1 MKYEP
6 DHLTIPNDGTDVWEI
21 DPKHLKYGTQVASAS
36 YGELFKGTYCSQEV
50 AIKVLKAKLE
60 GNFYKIQIGFSC
72 VVIFKKY
79 AYTNLLMELAER
91 FDTRMPCN
99 SWEHV
104 VKLADF
110 GVARVKTQ
118 SGVMTAETGTYHWMA
133 PERNIYVTIALNGFQ
148 GLRPTIPKSTN
159 AKFVQI
165 LQRSWQQDPTLRPDF
180 SEIIE
185 ILQQLAKERD
195 GKGVEFYRL
204 HLKKKK
210 A

>member
-36 YGELFKGTYCSQEV
+36 YGELFKERVCSGSLYHE
-50 AIKVLKAKLE
+50 E

-104 VKLADF
+104 PSPHSYVVKLADF

-133 PERNIYVTIALNGFQ
+133 PEL
-148 GLRPTIPKSTN
+148 P
-159 AKFVQI
+159 
-165 LQRSWQQDPTLRPDF
+165 
-180 SEIIE
+180 
-185 ILQQLAKERD
+185 
-195 GKGVEFYRL
+195 
-204 HLKKKK
+204 
-210 A
+210 